1 MLGSRLARLRLRLD
15 ALQGSPSQSEGLRGW
30 WLGLTA
36 PAEVD
41 LSLPTVTALDK
52 ALERVGVHTL
62 ADARLLLE
70 LGVKK
75 GRVGE
80 LATGLKTRAGEA
92 LEEFERTLEAVE
104 KMFRVGRT
112 PPGAR
117 TALDRGFVRLARVL
131 RVADLFMSPTPPP
144 REEEGAFEIFAKPGP
159 LWNDRGAPSKARMA
173 VAEFLAERA
182 RTNVEDLVQKRRDLD
197 IAHEIL
203 LRIGMEHDRDRG
215 VGLRSEVVQARE
227 RVREQPATR
236 SLDALVKEVRRT
248 ASRDP
253 HMAWRSL
260 RGLYE
265 RALEAND
272 PRLAAA
278 VRAALEP
285 MMPSREPMRAM
296 LEFAERDE
304 LTRWFGEAPPVLEG
318 PNALRQAP
326 KVSSADDLL
335 ADLAFSLR
343 PEQLSAFE
351 LAAGC
356 ARYFDVEDSLTEE
369 VVEVNTRKVRPVPRR
384 VPYPTQNMTFERTG
398 GLHDVHNFVISDPR
412 LLVYDL
418 AAHSQTVRAYL
429 EDEPPVQPKKMK
441 RTAVRVYVCDAS
453 GSMHGSRARFR
464 DAIIIAELNNLRVKA
479 RQGQPFD
486 PLYFSFF
493 NDAPTELAR
502 VDTAREATRQ
512 IEKLFRDSP
521 AEGQTDITLALMS
534 AFDSIRAAR
543 GRDPYLARAT
553 VVLIT
558 DGEDRVDLELIR
570 RTRAPV
576 DALDISLSFISL
588 GEENPDLKS
597 LVMEQRAR
605 GGRAFYHHLSD
616 QEIQWAKTEFDS
628 PWRTL
633 LPHDVPVTPEVIE
646 ALTPHLDALEAMAT
660 GRTDASR
667 APVASEASFD
677 ALFPDPEQVGAQ
689 KLVGEVPGPEV
700 IARVAD
706 VLDAIVEAA
715 ALASAD
721 RRATEGLTLLQHLLG
736 VYQLTPA
743 RYLSALAVGGSQVHE
758 RLARVRLLCRPFE

>member
-1 MLGSRLARLRLRLD
+1 MLGSRLSRLRLRLD
-15 ALQGSPSQSEGLRGW
+15 ALQGAPSQTEGLRGW

-41 LSLPTVTALDK
+41 LSMPTLTALDR

-70 LGVKK
+70 LGVRK
-75 GRVGE
+75 GRVGD
-80 LATGLKTRAGEA
+80 LATGLKTRAQEA

-104 KMFRVGRT
+104 KMIRAGRP
-112 PPGAR
+112 PPGGR
-117 TALDRGFVRLARVL
+117 TALERGFVRLARVL
-131 RVADLFMSPTPPP
+131 RVAELFMSPTPPP
-144 REEEGAFEIFAKPGP
+144 KEEGSFEIFERPGP
-159 LWNDRGAPSKARMA
+159 VWNDRVAPSTARMA
-173 VAEFLAERA
+173 VAEFLAQRA

-215 VGLRSEVVQARE
+215 VALRSEVSQARD
-227 RVREQPATR
+227 RVREQPAAR
-236 SLDALVKEVRRT
+236 SLDELVHEVRRT
-248 ASRDP
+248 AQREP
-253 HMAWRSL
+253 QMAWRSL

-272 PRLAAA
+272 APLAEAA
-278 VRAALEP
+278 RAALEP
-285 MMPSREPMRAM
+285 LMPDRQPMRAM
-296 LEFAERDE
+296 LESSERDD
-304 LTRWFGEAPPVLEG
+304 LTRWFGEKPPAHEG
-318 PNALRQAP
+318 PNGLREAP
-326 KVSSADDLL
+326 KVSSADELL
-335 ADLAFSLR
+335 ADLAFSLK

-356 ARYFDVEDSLTEE
+356 GRYFDVEDALTEE
-369 VVEVNTRKVRPVPRR
+369 VVEMNTRKVRPVPRR
-384 VPYPTQNMTFERTG
+384 VPYPTPNMTFERTG
-398 GLHDVHNFVISDPR
+398 GLHEVHNFVISDPR
-412 LLVYDL
+412 LVLYEL
-418 AAHSQTVRAYL
+418 AAHSQMVRAYL
-429 EDEPPVQPKKMK
+429 EDEPPPRLKKLK

-453 GSMHGSRARFR
+453 GSMHGARARFR

-479 RQGQPFD
+479 RKGEPFD

-493 NDAPTELAR
+493 NDTPTELAR

-521 AEGQTDITLALMS
+521 AEGQTDISLALMS
-534 AFDSIRAAR
+534 AFESIRAAQ

-570 RTRAPV
+570 RTRAPM

-597 LVMEQRAR
+597 LVMEQRSR

-616 QEIQWAKTEFDS
+616 QEIQWARTEFDS

-633 LPHDVPVTPEVIE
+633 LPHDVPVTPEAVE
-646 ALTPHLDALEAMAT
+646 ALAPHLQALEALAA
-660 GRTDASR
+660 GRTLPA

-677 ALFPDPEQVGAQ
+677 ALFPEVERLAGQ
-689 KLVGEVPGPEV
+689 KAAEAPGPEV
-700 IARVAD
+700 LARVAD
-706 VLDAIVEAA
+706 ILDAIVEAA
-715 ALASAD
+715 ALAPAE
-721 RRATEGLTLLQHLLG
+721 RRPTEGLFLLQHLLG
-736 VYQLTPA
+736 VYQIPPA
-743 RYLSALAVGGSQVHE
+743 RYLAALSLGGSEVHE